1 MCWAAADRAALVAD
15 RVAPEVAAE
24 FRGAAARIHDE
35 ILRRSWSE
43 KRGSFVGTYDGDGL
57 DASLLQMAPLRLLP
71 ADDPRLRRT
80 IDAIWNEL
88 PHDGWLMRYR
98 EDDGLGKPSAAFIL
112 CTFWL
117 IETLVTVGRLA
128 EARTLMDKADDI
140 VSPLGL
146 LSEDYDTQL
155 RQLTGKLSPGVFA
168 RRIDPRG
175 ICRGAPVDRDSV
187 KAVRSPAF
195 SR

>member
-24 FRGAAARIHDE
+24 FRNAAARIHEE
-35 ILRRSWSE
+35 IVQRAWSG
-43 KRGSFVGTYDGDGL
+43 KRGAFVGSYDGDGL
-57 DASLLQMAPLRLLP
+57 DASLLQMAPLRLFP
-71 ADDPRLRRT
+71 ANDPRLLST
-80 IDAIWNEL
+80 IDAIWKEL

-117 IETLVTVGRLA
+117 IETLVSVGRVA
-128 EARTLMDKADDI
+128 EARTLMDAADDI

-146 LSEDYDTQL
+146 LSEDYDTGL
-155 RQLTGKLSPGVFA
+155 RQLSGNFPQAYSHVGLIRAAFA
-168 RRIDPRG
+168 AAPRWTE
-175 ICRGAPVDRDSV
+175 IL
-187 KAVRSPAF
+187 
-195 SR
+195 